1 MCIMGKEGELI
12 FLNDVRKLI
21 TVLVLLAKG
30 NIWKRWKLMTFI
42 HKDSLVSQCF
52 KVHYLL
58 QGIECPLLEFNE
70 IFKSMVKAM

>member
-1 MCIMGKEGELI
+1 MCIVGKEGELM

-42 HKDSLVSQCF
+42 HKDYLMSQCF
-52 KVHYLL
+52 KAHYLL
-58 QGIECPLLEFNE
+58 MGIECPLL
-70 IFKSMVKAM
+70 